1 MASRL
6 ISERHPGLIVLIRF
20 WDLKVLSLSPD
31 PLLVATVNAWW
42 MPSPTT
48 SNYEITSRSPRFLNS
63 SFSLIRAIVQ
73 RRAGAWPQGLTLDFP
88 SLLDDS

>member
-20 WDLKVLSLSPD
+20 WDMKVLSLSPD
-31 PLLVATVNAWW
+31 PLLVRNSERLLDAFSN
-42 MPSPTT
+42 
-48 SNYEITSRSPRFLNS
+48 NYEINSRSPRFLNS
-63 SFSLIRAIVQ
+63 SFSLSRAIVQ
-73 RRAGAWPQGLTLDFP
+73 RRAAAWPQGLTLDFP